1 MTDQTTT
8 ERTPY
13 QRLGGSEPI
22 RQVVQAFYER
32 VLADPTLAHYFD
44 GVDLTAQKRHFALLV
59 IQLLG
64 GPAEYDGRELGEAH
78 RGLHVTDEDYDKVV
92 GHLVATLQ
100 QADVPDDIIGAL
112 GRTAGDVRATIVYDG
127 ATAGR

>member
-8 ERTPY
+8 QQTPY

-32 VLADPTLAHYFD
+32 VLADPALAHYFD
-44 GVDLTAQKRHFALLV
+44 GVDMTTLRRHFALLI

-64 GPAEYDGRELGEAH
+64 GPSEYDGRELDEAH
-78 RGLHVTDEDYDKVV
+78 RGLHITDEDYDKVV
-92 GHLVATLQ
+92 GHLVTTLE
-100 QADVPDDIIGAL
+100 QADVPADIIGAL
-112 GRTAGDVRATIVYDG
+112 GRTAGDVRATIVDDG
-127 ATAGR
+127 AAAGR